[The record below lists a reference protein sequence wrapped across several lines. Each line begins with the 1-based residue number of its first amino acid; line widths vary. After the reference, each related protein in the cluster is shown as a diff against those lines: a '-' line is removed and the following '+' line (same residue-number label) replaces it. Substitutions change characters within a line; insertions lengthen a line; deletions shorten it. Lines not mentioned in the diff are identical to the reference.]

1 MNSESP
7 FRISSMVLTVACVIC
22 GITAASYLVPRFMP
36 HRNSVEQTKVA
47 ASALQVSL
55 SEFQTNEGGVHSVAA
70 SHQPVVAPELPL
82 FPASNPNAT
91 ASATLLKAPSAIQ
104 QTDRR
109 SASKSSSRDAV
120 QTTSIQRSASPWASE
135 GHSVPQFYAPVT
147 VHPVT
152 VNIDNAG
159 IIREIS
165 RVHERLDSLSAEAR
179 SAAPS
184 GATLHEAAATVPVQ
198 DADAPATESSSQYK
212 VHDEQTN
219 QTSARQQAVTDR
231 PLVTATKSQPIPKPK
246 PKPVP
251 TRLPTTPPKLASSS
265 PVAEATFEIPNAP
278 LPVTPPVIPVSDPEP
293 MIAVTPSPVPVDVP
307 ESLPEIEFEMT
318 PRQPVPEIPTLE
330 PPAFEPP
337 AFEPPVL
344 EPPVLEPPVLEPPV
358 LEPPVLE
365 PPVLEPPVL
374 EPPAFEPPAFEPPA
388 FEPPAFE
395 PPVLEPPVL
404 ELPVLEPEAELPGS
418 LPTTEFSTELF
429 PVPEPTDALEAT
441 PETEESLLTI
451 PASEFVEPLACIA
464 PAMPVQQPVWPE
476 IATLTNP
483 NSPSAKRTTDPPF
496 MNGRRERVPA
506 PPTQTVNEPTGAV
519 QRVSHTT
526 QAAEKH
532 ATPCDCKNCA
542 ATRQVKNPAYRIRAI
557 TPSQT
562 LNRIKSALSF

>member
-7 FRISSMVLTVACVIC
+7 FRISSTVLTVACIIC

-70 SHQPVVAPELPL
+70 SHQSVVAPERPL
-82 FPASNPNAT
+82 FPASKPNAT
-91 ASATLLKAPSAIQ
+91 ASVSATLLKAPSAIQ

-135 GHSVPQFYAPVT
+135 GHSVPQFYVPVT

-184 GATLHEAAATVPVQ
+184 GATLHEAAATDLVP

-219 QTSARQQAVTDR
+219 QTSARQQAGTDR
-231 PLVTATKSQPIPKPK
+231 PLVTATKSQLVSKPK
-246 PKPVP
+246 PLP
-251 TRLPTTPPKLASSS
+251 TRLPTTPPQLASSG
-265 PVAEATFEIPNAP
+265 PVAEATFEIPNVP
-278 LPVTPPVIPVSDPEP
+278 LPVTPPAIPVSDSEP
-293 MIAVTPSPVPVDVP
+293 TVAVTPSLVPVPVP

-337 AFEPPVL
+337 AFEPPV
-344 EPPVLEPPVLEPPV
+344 
-358 LEPPVLE
+358 
-365 PPVLEPPVL
+365 
-374 EPPAFEPPAFEPPA
+374 FEPPA

-395 PPVLEPPVL
+395 PPVVEPPVVEPPVL
-404 ELPVLEPEAELPGS
+404 DLPVLDLPVLDLPVLDLPVLEPEAELPGS
-418 LPTTEFSTELF
+418 LPTIEFSTELF

-441 PETEESLLTI
+441 PETEASLLSI
-451 PASEFVEPLACIA
+451 PATEFVEPLAYIA
-464 PAMPVQQPVWPE
+464 SAMPVQQPVWPE
-476 IATLTNP
+476 IATLADP

-532 ATPCDCKNCA
+532 AMPSDRKNSA
-542 ATRQVKNPAYRIRAI
+542 ATRQVKNPTSRIRAI
-557 TPSQT
+557 TPSQA
-562 LNRIKSALSF
+562 LNRIKSALSL

>member
-7 FRISSMVLTVACVIC
+7 FRISSMVLTVACIIC

-70 SHQPVVAPELPL
+70 SHQPVVAPGRPL

-91 ASATLLKAPSAIQ
+91 ASASATLLKTPSAIQ

-120 QTTSIQRSASPWASE
+120 QTTLIQRSASPWASE

-179 SAAPS
+179 SAAHS
-184 GATLHEAAATVPVQ
+184 GTTLHEAAATVPVQ

-231 PLVTATKSQPIPKPK
+231 PLATATESQLVSKPK
-246 PKPVP
+246 PLP
-251 TRLPTTPPKLASSS
+251 TRLPTTPPQLASPS

-278 LPVTPPVIPVSDPEP
+278 FLVTPPAIPVSNPELTV
-293 MIAVTPSPVPVDVP
+293 AVTPSPVPVAVP
-307 ESLPEIEFEMT
+307 ESLPEIQFEMT

-337 AFEPPVL
+337 
-344 EPPVLEPPVLEPPV
+344 
-358 LEPPVLE
+358 
-365 PPVLEPPVL
+365 
-374 EPPAFEPPAFEPPA
+374 
-388 FEPPAFE
+388 
-395 PPVLEPPVL
+395 VL
-404 ELPVLEPEAELPGS
+404 ELPVLEPDAELPGS
-418 LPTTEFSTELF
+418 LPTIEFSTELF
-429 PVPEPTDALEAT
+429 PVPEPADALETT
-441 PETEESLLTI
+441 PEAEESFLTI
-451 PASEFVEPLACIA
+451 PATEFVEPLACIA
-464 PAMPVQQPVWPE
+464 PAMSVQQPEWPE
-476 IATLTNP
+476 IATLANP

-526 QAAEKH
+526 QVAEKH

-542 ATRQVKNPAYRIRAI
+542 ATRQVKNPTYRIRAI
-557 TPSQT
+557 TPSQA
-562 LNRIKSALSF
+562 LNRIKSALSL